1 MFLKCHRS
9 GRLYF
14 YLSDRLK
21 NVGSDKRDRF
31 SLFIRTVN
39 TFSEYTWVYIVIKT
53 PYVSLKIG

>member
-39 TFSEYTWVYIVIKT
+39 TFSEYTWAIREFKNWLMWEYK
-53 PYVSLKIG
+53 